1 MKCGFLS
8 YLEVVWYACNLG
20 INATC
25 QKILL
30 ALKTISLSEK
40 DKCICKMYALNFE
53 WNFLFWMELRI
64 WHVCL
69 LIMMNYNKDHFWA
82 NWQTPWQDTCM
93 FWNKGFIHKSFRVG
107 DGTFFQGWF
116 LIHRHFLKYRL
127 SYLCELRLEGTIRSV
142 FKSSSE
148 SVHPHQS

>member
-53 WNFLFWMELRI
+53 
-64 WHVCL
+64 
-69 LIMMNYNKDHFWA
+69 
-82 NWQTPWQDTCM
+82 
-93 FWNKGFIHKSFRVG
+93 
-107 DGTFFQGWF
+107 
-116 LIHRHFLKYRL
+116 
-127 SYLCELRLEGTIRSV
+127 
-142 FKSSSE
+142 
-148 SVHPHQS
+148 